1 MDEKKQL
8 IWMRVLLAF
17 FIVISVVIALDPPAF
32 IAQLMG
38 ISWGALAGA
47 FLAPFLYGLYWK
59 GVTKAAVWA
68 SFICGVGITVS
79 NMFLKYIASPINAGA
94 IAMIAGLIIV
104 PIVSLLSPKL
114 EKKKVDKIF
123 TCLDEKVMVEQKM
136 ALPEEDE

>member
-1 MDEKKQL
+1 MNEKKQL

-17 FIVISVVIALDPPAF
+17 FIVLSVVIALDPPAF

-68 SFICGVGITVS
+68 SFICGVGITVA
-79 NMFLKYIASPINAGA
+79 NMFFSFIESPINAGA
-94 IAMIAGLIIV
+94 VAMIAGLIVV
-104 PIVSLLSPKL
+104 PVVSLVTPKL
-114 EKKKVDKIF
+114 AQSK
-123 TCLDEKVMVEQKM
+123 LDEIFSCLEEKVTVEKKM
-136 ALPEEDE
+136 ALPENEK